1 MTPRSIYQLRIALK
15 WAKPQIWRRF
25 LIDPTMTLADLH
37 DVVQVVMGWEDC
49 HLHVFVKQKRR
60 FSVPSPWD
68 DEWTPPGMPRDLDAG
83 EFRIGQL
90 LTRAKDWIDY
100 TYDFGDNWKHR
111 ITLQKI
117 LPRNPRQR
125 LPACIS
131 GKRRCPP
138 EDSGGVGGYYHMLS
152 ALQDPKDRDHA
163 HISEWMGEDF
173 DPDEFSVDAV
183 NRRLRRM
190 YG

>member
-1 MTPRSIYQLRIALK
+1 MTPRSTYQLRIALK
-15 WAKPQIWRRF
+15 WTKPQVWRRF
-25 LIDPTMTLADLH
+25 LVNPSMTLADLH
-37 DVVQVVMGWEDC
+37 DVVQVVMGWEDA
-49 HLHVFVKQKRR
+49 HLHVFVKGKHR

-68 DEWTPPGMPRDLDAG
+68 DDWTPAGMPRDLDARTY
-83 EFRIGQL
+83 RIGQL
-90 LTRAKDWIDY
+90 LTREKDWIDY

-117 LPRNPRQR
+117 LPRTPGQS
-125 LPACIS
+125 LPLCIS

-138 EDSGGVGGYYHMLS
+138 EDSGGVGGYYYMLS
-152 ALQDPKDRDHA
+152 VLQDPKDSDHA
-163 HISEWMGEDF
+163 HISEWMGENI

-190 YG
+190 FG

>member
-1 MTPRSIYQLRIALK
+1 
-15 WAKPQIWRRF
+15 
-25 LIDPTMTLADLH
+25 
-37 DVVQVVMGWEDC
+37 
-49 HLHVFVKQKRR
+49 
-60 FSVPSPWD
+60 
-68 DEWTPPGMPRDLDAG
+68 MPRDLDARD
-83 EFRIGQL
+83 FRIGQL
-90 LTRAKDWIDY
+90 LTREKDWIEY

-117 LPRNPRQR
+117 LPQNPRQR
-125 LPACIS
+125 LPVCIS

-152 ALQDPKDRDHA
+152 VLQDPKDWDHA